1 MGKHGPNW
9 YDNWIEKYKI
19 DPLNIPMKEDENLAA
34 IGDIHESSEFFDLIT
49 DHLMGE
55 KSIDLDGVSICTS
68 EFPEKIVSV
77 GDIFDKGLGEKYG
90 ETILRFC
97 LEQKYFVLKGNH
109 EIKKIKHY
117 RKINS
122 LLEKVLSD
130 LPNAL
135 SFVWPNGF
143 RLTCVHAGITP
154 RHTWEDLK
162 YNSEICYV
170 RSVND
175 NGEMIPLVWI
185 EKDGFKV
192 LEPKDPNGK
201 LWHELYDG
209 RFGFVVSG
217 HDQQNDGIPK
227 FYKHSCNIDSA
238 AYKTGILTAAIFG
251 QNGFEKTISTPR
263 RA

>member
-9 YDNWIEKYKI
+9 YDNFVENNKI
-19 DPLNIPMKEDENLAA
+19 DPLNISMQNDENIAI

-49 DHLMGE
+49 GPLVGE
-55 KSIDLDGVSICTS
+55 QFIDLDGIYTS
-68 EFPEKIVSV
+68 TFPDRIVSV

-109 EIKKIKHY
+109 EIKKNKHH

-122 LLEKVLSD
+122 PLEKVLSD

-135 SFVWPNGF
+135 SFIWPNGF
-143 RLTCVHAGITP
+143 RLTCVHAGVTP

-175 NGEMIPLVWI
+175 NGEMIPLIWV
-185 EKDGFKV
+185 EKDGVKV

-209 RFGFVVSG
+209 RFGYIVSG

-227 FYKHSCNIDSA
+227 FYKHSCNIDTA

-263 RA
+263 RT

>member
-9 YDNWIEKYKI
+9 YDNFVEKHKI
-19 DPLNIPMKEDENLAA
+19 DPLNIPMQEDEKIVPIGDMHEQTECFYSLMADLAA
-34 IGDIHESSEFFDLIT
+34 EPKL
-49 DHLMGE
+49 
-55 KSIDLDGVSICTS
+55 KTS
-68 EFPEKIVSV
+68 FVSV
-77 GDIFDKGLGEKYG
+77 GDLFDKGKGASFAE
-90 ETILRFC
+90 EILEFIRNQEEF
-97 LEQKYFVLKGNH
+97 YIIKGNH

-117 RKINS
+117 RRINS
-122 LLEKVLSD
+122 PLEKFLSN

-135 SFVWPNGF
+135 SIVWPNGF

-175 NGEMIPLVWI
+175 KGEMIPLIWI
-185 EKDGFKV
+185 EKDGVKT

-201 LWHELYDG
+201 SWHELYDG
-209 RFGFVVSG
+209 RFGYVVSG

-227 FYKHSCNIDSA
+227 FYQHSCNIDSA

-251 QNGFEKTISTPR
+251 QNGLEKTIQTAR
-263 RA
+263 RT